1 MTPRVLAVTGAMC
14 ALLAAACTGT
24 PASTA
29 SPAGTGTPAS
39 PATPAPASPVHGQG
53 AAHVGGGC
61 GTTPLLTGAAP
72 GWASPANPPTY
83 LRYGLAH
90 AGGAA
95 AFLFGYPLL
104 AGDSGQRSDKVLW
117 VVRYPR
123 GGLPLQITG
132 HPLGAGSPVVSSTW
146 PANSSPGEIY
156 PSDVVAPTAGCWQF
170 TLAWNGHKDTID
182 LRYVAHR

>member
-29 SPAGTGTPAS
+29 SP
-39 PATPAPASPVHGQG
+39 
-53 AAHVGGGC
+53 
-61 GTTPLLTGAAP
+61 AP

-123 GGLPLQITG
+123 GGLPLRITG

-156 PSDVVAPTAGCWQF
+156 PSDVVAPTAGCWRF